1 MHHDTCIPYRVLC
14 WLLQANEQLEAQ
26 LREAQ
31 RAQQASEAQ
40 AGQLQA
46 AENRVRCVHACTKR
60 LPDALQDKVAYQH
73 NIYCTEKLGPMRRG
87 RLPHIVHS
95 IMFRL
100 TQQLH
105 LCACSSHLT
114 VSAMVPLQASAR
126 AAERGAVLHVLWL
139 RQALLQSQLQLWSV
153 SRRSWSWRVQG
164 RRRRQRQGAWQPS
177 WRACAVRDQ
186 QSHPG
191 YVTHTIRLVK
201 DSRLRL
207 PFAHVSQLTCVR
219 ELPSL
224 HKTGP
229 ANTDRCLTI
238 LPPLPSRHPS

>member
-1 MHHDTCIPYRVLC
+1 MHC
-14 WLLQANEQLEAQ
+14 
-26 LREAQ
+26 
-31 RAQQASEAQ
+31 
-40 AGQLQA
+40 
-46 AENRVRCVHACTKR
+46 RVRLHTSTIYTVQKKLAQCVEEGSLTLCTS
-60 LPDALQDKVAYQH
+60 
-73 NIYCTEKLGPMRRG
+73 
-87 RLPHIVHS
+87 IV
-95 IMFRL
+95 FCL

-201 DSRLRL
+201 KSRLRP
-207 PFAHVSQLTCVR
+207 PFAHVSQLTCGR
-219 ELPSL
+219 ELSSL

-238 LPPLPSRHPS
+238 LPPSTIPAPILAR